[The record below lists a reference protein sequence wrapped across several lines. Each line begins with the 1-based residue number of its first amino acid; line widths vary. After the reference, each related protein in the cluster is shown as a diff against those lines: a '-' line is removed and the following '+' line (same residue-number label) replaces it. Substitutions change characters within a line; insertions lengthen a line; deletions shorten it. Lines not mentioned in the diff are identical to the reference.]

1 MTNVNDVYLIS
12 LLVEAWISRVP
23 GAGSAE
29 GASSPSQPGAPL
41 QGAAPEP
48 KKGVSA
54 PLAVFSRVLLMP
66 VSVPTA
72 GLLATSSS
80 TDFPVSA
87 SPRNLHWIIAV
98 LRTFNESP

>member
-48 KKGVSA
+48 KKRDFSPPGS
-54 PLAVFSRVLLMP
+54 VFTCPFDACMCP
-66 VSVPTA
+66 HCWAA
-72 GLLATSSS
+72 GHI
-80 TDFPVSA
+80 VI
-87 SPRNLHWIIAV
+87 H
-98 LRTFNESP
+98 

>member
-48 KKGVSA
+48 KKKGSQH
-54 PLAVFSRVLLMP
+54 PWQCFHMS
-66 VSVPTA
+66 
-72 GLLATSSS
+72 
-80 TDFPVSA
+80 F
-87 SPRNLHWIIAV
+87 
-98 LRTFNESP
+98 